1 MSKLRYI
8 AYVRKSTESV
18 ERQSLS
24 IPAQKRKVKELFPDI
39 KIVKWLEESKS
50 AFTPGRPGFDD
61 MMQDLHS
68 GKADG
73 IVAWHPDRLSRNE
86 VDAAQITYGIRTGII
101 KDLKFGSYFFDNSP
115 EGIMMLQNVM
125 SHSQYYSSKLSKDVK
140 RGNDEQR
147 KRGWLTGEAIEGYLN
162 ARNEN
167 GLSFGT
173 IVKDP
178 ERWQLRRQ
186 MWDLMLTG
194 KYSVPQIAEIANKQ
208 WGYKTRGD
216 KRIPSGP
223 ISRSSLYNMLNNP
236 RYAGKIP
243 VPNQPGLYEK
253 ASYPAMVTIDEFD
266 IVQEL
271 LGKRGKGK
279 LTPKKQFKYRG
290 IMFCGECGCVITA
303 EEKTRHFKNGK
314 SMNYIYYHCT
324 HKRPCNQRK
333 NLREVNIEQQY
344 AETLSKY
351 TILPQFKDWALD
363 ALAEQNEIE
372 STDFTAILE
381 SQNRTIEST
390 HKEVKKLI
398 KMASKEL
405 ISEDQFLEEKNDL
418 ENLIKELEK
427 EREDTKKRADNW
439 YATAEHLFDLAVN
452 GREKFLHGSLEDKR
466 TVLQD
471 LGSNPVIL
479 EGKLIITPHPW
490 AVPIE
495 KSYKPLEEEYLRV
508 RTLSEHLQKEPL
520 EAVRSA
526 WLGKRDLFQTF
537 DELNKTDSS
546 LTNITQ
552 IKELLEDNNKTN
564 NLGDLS

>member
-1 MSKLRYI
+1 MNRLRYI
-8 AYVRKSTESV
+8 AYIRKSTESE

-24 IPAQKRKVKELFPDI
+24 IPAQKRKIHELFPDI
-39 KIVKWLEESKS
+39 KIVKWIEESKS
-50 AFTPGRPGFDD
+50 AFKPGRPLFGD
-61 MMQDLHS
+61 MLQMLKDNET
-68 GKADG
+68 DG
-73 IVAWHPDRLSRNE
+73 IVSWHPDRLSRNE
-86 VDAAQITYGIRTGII
+86 VDAAQITYGLRTGLI

-115 EGIMMLQNVM
+115 EGIMMLQGVM

-162 ARNEN
+162 ARNED
-167 GLSFGT
+167 GLSFGI

-178 ERWQLRRQ
+178 DRWQLRRQ

-216 KRIPSGP
+216 KKNPSGP
-223 ISRSSLYNMLNNP
+223 ISRSSLYHMFNNP

-243 VPNQPGLYEK
+243 VPGTPGVYEK
-253 ASYPAMVTIDEFD
+253 ARYPKMVTPEEFD

-271 LGKRGKGK
+271 LGKRGRDK

-290 IMFCGECGCVITA
+290 IMFCGECSCVITA
-303 EEKTRHFKNGK
+303 EEKTRRFKNGSYK
-314 SMNYIYYHCT
+314 KYIYYHCT
-324 HKRPCNQRK
+324 HKRPCSQRQ
-333 NLREVNIEQQY
+333 NLQEANIEQQFT
-344 AETLSKY
+344 ETLGRY
-351 TILPQFKDWALD
+351 TILPQFKDWALE
-363 ALAEQNEIE
+363 ALAEQNEVE

-405 ISEDQFLEEKNDL
+405 ISEDQFLEEKQDL
-418 ENLIKELEK
+418 ENQIKQLEQ
-427 EREDTKKRADNW
+427 EREDTNKRADNW
-439 YATAEHLFDLAVN
+439 YGTAEHLFDLAVN
-452 GREKFLHGSLEDKR
+452 GRKKFLYGSLEDKR
-466 TVLQD
+466 SVLQD
-471 LGSNPVIL
+471 LGSNPIIL
-479 EGKLIITPHPW
+479 DGKLIITPHPW

-495 KSYKPLEEEYLRV
+495 KSYKPIEEEYLRV
-508 RTLSEHLQKEPL
+508 RTLPEHLQKEPL

-526 WLGKRDLFQTF
+526 WLGMRDSNPRSWDQNPVPYHLANPQHRPR
-537 DELNKTDSS
+537 L
-546 LTNITQ
+546 
-552 IKELLEDNNKTN
+552 
-564 NLGDLS
+564 